1 MCAGGLPAAASWRP
15 RSRRRRAGPGAEPGV
30 RSRPGGGRPALPPVP
45 PARPPPTVSPPDPAR
60 NPPGQRRRGARGG
73 WRRKKATVKGRGGE
87 GACLP
92 GSLRVCHA
100 RLARGSG
107 AQSDLLSSLCAIKF
121 ETQGFPLVLYFIH
134 ALSPR
139 SRPIGKMLFSVLFC

>member
-1 MCAGGLPAAASWRP
+1 MS
-15 RSRRRRAGPGAEPGV
+15 V
-30 RSRPGGGRPALPPVP
+30 RDTGMGNDG
-45 PARPPPTVSPPDPAR
+45 
-60 NPPGQRRRGARGG
+60 RRGARGG

-107 AQSDLLSSLCAIKF
+107 AQSDLLSS
-121 ETQGFPLVLYFIH
+121 
-134 ALSPR
+134 S
-139 SRPIGKMLFSVLFC
+139 LFVQ